1 MAVGSDAKI
10 GSGEDEVTHAI
21 AQVTNGAEVRLG
33 SVKLESL
40 PTRQLDCR
48 VVFPSLPKGPRALNG
63 RN

>member
-40 PTRQLDCR
+40 PTRQLDCG
-48 VVFPSLPKGPRALNG
+48 VFVHRYRKDPVL
-63 RN
+63 